1 MTESIPLYQDNKDK
15 ETRKMIDEQTL
26 MENHWRE
33 MIADYDVPQTIIL
46 ARHLGIDMDDAQ
58 SYIDSEDYL
67 VLTDEEANEAVREEI
82 EEMVWAFTP
91 SFLSA
96 HTGVDSGTL
105 RTMQESL
112 CENANEPITAMIKDF
127 DWFVED
133 AVRCDGRGHFLA
145 GYDHEENYEDYL
157 SVVRNDR
164 CYETKKETYFIY
176 RRN

>member
-26 MENHWRE
+26 METHWRE
-33 MIADYDVPQTIIL
+33 TIADYDVPQTIIL
-46 ARHLGIDMDDAQ
+46 ASHLGIDMDDAQ

-67 VLTDEEANEAVREEI
+67 VLTDEEADEAVREEI

-96 HTGVDSGTL
+96 HTGVDEEVFEAL
-105 RTMQESL
+105 ADRCES
-112 CENANEPITAMIKDF
+112 NNESFKRMIKDF
-127 DWFVED
+127 DHFVDD
-133 AVRCDGRGHFLA
+133 AVGIDGRGHFLA

-157 SVVRNDR
+157 SVVRNGR